1 MVAKIANKVLT
12 KVAQVLAGTGCV
24 WYCHREEIPN
34 ELL

>member
-1 MVAKIANKVLT
+1 MIAKIANKALT
-12 KVAQVLAGTGCV
+12 KVAKLLAGSGCF